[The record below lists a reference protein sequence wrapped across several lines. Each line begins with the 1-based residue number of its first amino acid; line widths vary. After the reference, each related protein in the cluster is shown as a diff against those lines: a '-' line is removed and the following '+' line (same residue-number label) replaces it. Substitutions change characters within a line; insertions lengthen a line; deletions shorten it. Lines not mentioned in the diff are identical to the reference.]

1 MQREVGDGNYV
12 RNDDDEEEQACHI
25 NWCMLDEIWLVLLT
39 NVGALVTLVDIVEK
53 GGFATATAT
62 DDDGQS
68 HGVEVVAIV
77 VIVVEVRMV

>member
-1 MQREVGDGNYV
+1 MV
-12 RNDDDEEEQACHI
+12 
-25 NWCMLDEIWLVLLT
+25 MLVLLT
-39 NVGALVTLVDIVEK
+39 NVGALVTFVDIVEK

-68 HGVEVVAIV
+68 HGGVVVEVVAVV

>member
-1 MQREVGDGNYV
+1 MVV
-12 RNDDDEEEQACHI
+12 V
-25 NWCMLDEIWLVLLT
+25 VLLT

-68 HGVEVVAIV
+68 HGVEVVAVV
-77 VIVVEVRMV
+77 VILVEVRMV